1 MTAATPRADDHARW
15 QHAESL
21 VAADRLDEAVEAYR
35 SLRDSEEL
43 VVPAALR
50 LSQIAARRGHL
61 RESIACALTAY
72 QLRRPE
78 PELLCSVAR
87 VLGPL
92 GELRAMFAC
101 AHDFSVMRGGNPEV
115 LLEFGTL
122 LSAAGFP
129 DDALQMLQRAR
140 NAGVR
145 GPQLSL
151 PVARTLQALGRT
163 ADARA
168 AYGACLEAAPS
179 LVAAWLGL
187 AEIGGRSPE
196 AEAALARVL
205 GELLQKGGESVAAAA
220 PMQYALFQMLD
231 RGSDAEAA
239 WAALDKGMDL
249 QRGALAGYDAALD
262 LAVLEHV
269 GAPRAHDAA
278 ANADGASAAGAHA
291 DASARATAAKP
302 EGPAPVFLVGLH
314 GPALAAF
321 GTLLA
326 RHPQVGDLGEARTFV
341 QQLRWCADAMGP
353 PRLDLDLARRA
364 DAVDHDVLG
373 QRYLAY
379 TGWRA
384 PDKIVALDR
393 NPANFA
399 SVAQIAKALPN
410 ARILHLAAGPM
421 DTCFAAMSAWTDA
434 EAPWS
439 HDQAETADYYRAYRR
454 LMAHWRSQF
463 PERVLDV
470 RQDELLADP
479 AAALEEVLRFCG
491 LDASAAPQLAEGA
504 AALVGEGRAAPQR
517 WKRYE
522 KHLAPLKA
530 GLGAL
535 AY

>member
-1 MTAATPRADDHARW
+1 MTAANPRADDHVRW

-43 VVPAALR
+43 VVPASLR
-50 LSQIAARRGHL
+50 LSQIAARRGQL
-61 RESIACALTAY
+61 RESVACALNAY

-129 DDALQMLQRAR
+129 EDALQMLQRAR
-140 NAGVR
+140 NAGIR

-163 ADARA
+163 ADARS

-187 AEIGGRSPE
+187 AEIGGRSPA
-196 AEAALARVL
+196 AEAALAQVL
-205 GELLQKGGESVAAAA
+205 IELLEKGGETVAAAA
-220 PMQYALFQMLD
+220 PMHYALFQMLD

-239 WAALDKGMDL
+239 WAALDRGMDL
-249 QRGALAGYDAALD
+249 QRSTLAGYDPALD

-269 GAPRAHDAA
+269 GAPRADDAGGAEPDADADAARAGATA
-278 ANADGASAAGAHA
+278 ANAQ
-291 DASARATAAKP
+291 
-302 EGPAPVFLVGLH
+302 GPAPVFLVGLH

-321 GTLLA
+321 GALLA

-364 DAVDHDVLG
+364 DTVDPVVLG

-384 PDKIVALDR
+384 PGKAVALDR

-399 SVAQIAKALPN
+399 SVAQIAKALPHT
-410 ARILHLAAGPM
+410 RILHLAAGPM
-421 DTCFAAMSAWTDA
+421 DTCFSAMSSWTDG

-479 AAALEEVLRFCG
+479 AAVLDEVLRFCG
-491 LDASAAPQLAEGA
+491 LDASVAPQLAEGA
-504 AALVGEGRAAPQR
+504 ASLVGEGRAAPQR